1 MTLALNKV
9 ILMILLVILLIL
21 LGITG
26 VYGGYLLILDQPG
39 IPLAVSGLSDFS
51 RLLLG
56 LVIVLVLG
64 ILPVVAAL
72 QLIMKHKKNIYRP
85 GRTSHARSA

>member
-9 ILMILLVILLIL
+9 NIMILLVILLML

-26 VYGGYLLILDQPG
+26 VYGGYLLMLGQPG
-39 IPLAVSGLSDFS
+39 IPLAVSGLSDSS

-56 LVIVLVLG
+56 LLVVFVLG
-64 ILPVVAAL
+64 ILPV
-72 QLIMKHKKNIYRP
+72 
-85 GRTSHARSA
+85 